1 MTGTMRTF
9 HPIRLFVLSFLPS
22 ASSAL
27 LLGVLATASAPGLAP
42 AVLLSFGFLA
52 FALAVGVAASPPGPG
67 RAGTRGA
74 GPVLALLELRR
85 NRCRYAFVF
94 AVAAAGFAVLSFRLA
109 AAFGIDLPI
118 AANAGHGLLA
128 LAVLFVAAWIQI
140 VEAACSRAAVRRA
153 FLGDDGEG

>member
-1 MTGTMRTF
+1 MRSF
-9 HPIRLFVLSFLPS
+9 HPIRLFVLSFLPG

-27 LLGVLATASAPGLAP
+27 LLGILAMASAPGLAP

-52 FALAVGVAASPPGPG
+52 FALAVGRAASPPGP
-67 RAGTRGA
+67 RRGGGDRA

-94 AVAAAGFAVLSFRLA
+94 AVTAAGFAVLALRLA
-109 AAFGIDLPI
+109 AAFGAGLPV
-118 AANAGHGLLA
+118 AANAGHLLLA

-140 VEAACSRAAVRRA
+140 GEAACSTGAVRRA
-153 FLGDDGEG
+153 FLGDDGEA